1 MNAGALNDA
10 QPQGLEE
17 WADLL
22 REEEMP
28 IFSNTAQKIYFAMDD
43 KKKGAMELASIILQ
57 DPSLTAKLL
66 KVGNCPYYN
75 PSRQK
80 ISTVSRAIVILGM
93 QMIRELT
100 LACSFFESILSP
112 ANKERANREI
122 AHAIHAAVQA
132 RELAI
137 TLGDQSPEEVF
148 VAALLH
154 NVGHVAFWC
163 SGNRKTARMHEKLAA
178 SGLAGEEAEKQV
190 LGFCLRDLGKKL
202 SKSWHLGGL
211 IQEAI
216 SHPQSSDAR
225 VQTVSMGTE
234 ICLALKHGIDSEE
247 MDACLR
253 KLQQRAG
260 GTLEAIKAKIKANT
274 AMAVDIA
281 QQFGAHD
288 ASQYISSEQIQHVAV
303 VHEDVHPDKK
313 QIQFQVLQDITAH
326 ISGNIDLNVLFEM
339 VLEGVYRGVEM
350 DRTIFMLLGP
360 DKKSLNEKI
369 SLGWEKLGTHE
380 KIRVYS
386 NDANGN
392 LLFHALYDH
401 EGLWLKPSQHG
412 ALYTSQIEAQFG
424 RHDCFVFPIH
434 VESKPIGL
442 IYCDRGVGH
451 KALTVEDFSAAK
463 HFAKQAQIGL
473 TLYRMKHH

>member
-1 MNAGALNDA
+1 MDKADLSDPH
-10 QPQGLEE
+10 PQGLEE
-17 WADLL
+17 WAELL

-80 ISTVSRAIVILGM
+80 ISTISRAIVILGM
-93 QMIRELT
+93 HMIRELT

-112 ANKERANREI
+112 ANKDRANREI
-122 AHAIHAAVQA
+122 AQAIHAAVQA
-132 RELAI
+132 REFAI
-137 TLGDQSPEEVF
+137 TMRDQSPEEVF

-163 SGNRKTARMHEKLAA
+163 SSNRKTARMHEKLAM
-178 SGLAGEEAEKQV
+178 SGLEGEEAEKQV
-190 LGFCLRDLGKKL
+190 LGFYLKDLGKKL

-211 IQEAI
+211 IHEAI
-216 SHPQSSDAR
+216 SHPHSVDER
-225 VQTVSMGTE
+225 VQTVCMGSE
-234 ICLALKHGIDSEE
+234 ICLALKQGIDSEE
-247 MDACLR
+247 MAACVR
-253 KLQQRAG
+253 KIQHLGG
-260 GTLEAIKAKIKANT
+260 GTLEGIKAKIKANT
-274 AMAVDIA
+274 LMAVDIA

-288 ASQYISSEQIQHVAV
+288 ASQYISSERIQYVAV
-303 VHEDVHPDKK
+303 LHEDVQPDKK
-313 QIQFQVLQDITAH
+313 QIQFQVLQDITSH
-326 ISGNIDLNVLFEM
+326 ISGSIDLNVLFEM

-369 SLGWEKLGTHE
+369 SLGWNRSDVNE
-380 KIRVYS
+380 KIRVY
-386 NDANGN
+386 NNEAKGN

-401 EGLWLKPSQHG
+401 DGLWLKPNQHG
-412 ALYTSQIEAQFG
+412 TLYTHQIEAQFG
-424 RHDCFVFPIH
+424 RHECFVFPIH
-434 VESKPIGL
+434 VEKKPIGL
-442 IYCDRGVGH
+442 VYCDRGIGH

-473 TLYRMKHH
+473 TLYRMKNH

>member
-1 MNAGALNDA
+1 MDMGELNDP
-10 QPQGLEE
+10 QPQGLDA

-28 IFSNTAQKIYFAMDD
+28 IFSNTAQKIYSAMDD
-43 KKKGAMELASIILQ
+43 RKKGAMELASIILQ

-112 ANKERANREI
+112 ANKERANKEI
-122 AHAIHAAVQA
+122 ALAIHAAVQA

-163 SGNRKTARMHEKLAA
+163 SNNRKSAQMHERLAL
-178 SGLAGEEAEKQV
+178 SGAEGEAAEKEV
-190 LGFCLRDLGKKL
+190 LGFCLKDLGKKL

-216 SHPQSSDAR
+216 SHPQSLDTR
-225 VQTVSMGTE
+225 VQTVCMGAQ
-234 ICLALKHGIDSEE
+234 ICQALNHGVDSEE
-247 MDACLR
+247 MAACLV
-253 KLQQRAG
+253 KLQKLSG
-260 GTLEAIKAKIKANT
+260 GSTESIQAKIKSNT
-274 AMAVDIA
+274 LMAIEIA

-288 ASQYISSEQIQHVAV
+288 ASQYISSERTQRVVVAQ
-303 VHEDVHPDKK
+303 EDAQFDKK

-350 DRTIFMLLGP
+350 DRTIFMLLSP
-360 DKKSLNEKI
+360 DKKTLNEKI
-369 SLGWEKLGTHE
+369 SLGWQKQADNE
-380 KIRVYS
+380 KIRV
-386 NDANGN
+386 NNADAKGN

-401 EGLWLKPSQHG
+401 DGLWLKPNQHA
-412 ALYTSQIEAQFG
+412 ALYTRQIEMQFG
-424 RHDCFVFPIH
+424 RHECFVFPIQ
-434 VESKPIGL
+434 VENKPIGL
-442 IYCDRGVGH
+442 IYCDRGIGH
-451 KALTVEDFSAAK
+451 KMLTVEDFSVTK